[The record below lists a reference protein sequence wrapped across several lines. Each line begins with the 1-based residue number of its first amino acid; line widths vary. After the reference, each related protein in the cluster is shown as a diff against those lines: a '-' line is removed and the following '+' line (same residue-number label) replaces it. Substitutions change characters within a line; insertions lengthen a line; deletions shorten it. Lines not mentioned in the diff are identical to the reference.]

1 MTPAKIRDETD
12 SLLAH
17 VFVTMIVHR
26 VLLAGLV
33 VLFAMAVHKFH
44 KLFMDIDMSLP
55 KLTCWAVAISA
66 FVRHYVSIV
75 FLAVVA
81 LLVGDAAFLTYL
93 QKNCRPI
100 WSFTWSTGICGLL
113 GFGYLFAIFSLFMPL
128 GW

>member
-1 MTPAKIRDETD
+1 MTPARIRDDTD

-17 VFVTMIVHR
+17 VFVTMIVHG

-33 VLFAMAVHKFH
+33 VLFAMVLHKFQEI
-44 KLFMDIDMSLP
+44 FVSFDATLP
-55 KLTCWAVAISA
+55 KLTIMALAISV
-66 FVRHYVSIV
+66 FVRHNVSIV

-100 WSFTWSTGICGLL
+100 WSFTWSTGVCGLL
-113 GFGYLFAIFSLFMPL
+113 GFGYLFGIFSVFMPM